1 MEKINL
7 FFNVNNK
14 NSKTY
19 CERVCPKTKI
29 SDLYDIV
36 ESKSTS
42 SLRNT
47 HVFRFN
53 GRSIDEDKTLED
65 YNICKDSTLHVCFS
79 LSRTRLT
86 AKPDIEGELMFTK
99 FIGQLAHD
107 SGVDDINIVSLM
119 SYNVDISNT
128 EKILLQ
134 QLQWPTVKA
143 QLAKLEKKINQLEG
157 IVNLNIILPDSN
169 FTNYNKMLS
178 PDTDF
183 TNLKQNPHVELP
195 NPQIDSICEIKL
207 NSAFTKNAHEY
218 NYRISKYS
226 TMLKNFKLKK
236 LFGAS
241 KSLEKIVLINF
252 YYVGIVFTNPH
263 VDNPKKCIASGID
276 FYPLKPYNL
285 NVCVWTGEKII

>member
-7 FFNVNNK
+7 FFNVSNK

-53 GRSIDEDKTLED
+53 GRPIDDDKTIED
-65 YNICKDSTLHVCFS
+65 YNICKDSTLYVCFS
-79 LSRTRLT
+79 LSRTRLST
-86 AKPDIEGELMFTK
+86 KPDIEGELVFTK
-99 FIGQLAHD
+99 FIGQLARD

-143 QLAKLEKKINQLEG
+143 QLAKLDKKINQLEG

-178 PDTDF
+178 PDTDLTSLEKTPYAEF
-183 TNLKQNPHVELP
+183 P
-195 NPQIDSICEIKL
+195 NSQIDSICEIKL
-207 NSAFTKNAHEY
+207 NSAFTKNAHDY

-226 TMLKNFKLKK
+226 TMLQNFKLKK

-263 VDNPKKCIASGID
+263 IDNPKKCIASGID
-276 FYPLKPYNL
+276 FSPLKPCNL
-285 NVCVWTGEKII
+285 HVHVWTGEKII